1 LPGER
6 RKQFFEVTIIEN
18 IAIVSINDYHLPMKQ
33 SGLPFIVRD
42 KKQLSALQSSS
53 RQEIVDVL
61 SQMGTVSVDELA
73 ATLGRPADA
82 LYYHL
87 RVLKRAGLVLRAGY
101 RGQGVC
107 KEELIR
113 TVSSELKLQ
122 YQPGKGGNGKQITAI
137 VGSMLRLGIRDFRHA
152 FQSGDSRVSGSGR
165 ELWALRKTGWLTA
178 EEIVTLNRSVERVA
192 KAVSK
197 PRRQGRLYGITVLLT
212 PLDHRARA
220 SSRKSLSKKSRS
232 K

>member
-1 LPGER
+1 MIFAV
-6 RKQFFEVTIIEN
+6 KDT
-18 IAIVSINDYHLPMKQ
+18 
-33 SGLPFIVRD
+33 GLPFVVQD
-42 KKQLSALQSSS
+42 KKHLAALTSSS

-61 SQMGTVSVDELA
+61 SQMGTVSVGELA

-87 RVLKRAGLVLRAGY
+87 RVLKQSGLVLRAGY
-101 RGQGVC
+101 QGQGVH

-113 TVSSELKLQ
+113 TVSSGLKLQ
-122 YQPGKGGNGKQITAI
+122 YRPGKSGNGKQINAI
-137 VGSMLRLGIRDFRHA
+137 VGSMLRLGIRDFQHA
-152 FQSGDSRVSGSGR
+152 FQRGEARVSGSGR
-165 ELWALRKTGWLTA
+165 ELWALRKTGWLTP
-178 EEIVTLNRSVERVA
+178 EEIVSLSQSIEALA

-197 PRRQGRLYGITVLLT
+197 PRGRGRLYGITVLLT

-220 SSRKSLSKKSRS
+220 SRKKSTSRNLRS